1 MIATSLGV
9 RLALL
14 VPVIWLVMVVYSGLK
29 ENDAKGTIRTAN
41 HKAVKTLAWLAAIA
55 VAMFVIEWLFID

>member
-29 ENDAKGTIRTAN
+29 EDDAAGTIRTAN
-41 HKAVKTLAWLAAIA
+41 KKTVKTLAWLAGIA